1 MRLGFAAGQ
10 YTFTKFGKG
19 RNAKQ
24 MQHNQNHLHVILTTN
39 PWLLSLLPLLMIP
52 RNVISLIEAVIIEGV
67 IHDTHRVMSKFMHPI
82 DEEGC
87 EFMLN
92 PRMVDAFYVF
102 R

>member
-1 MRLGFAAGQ
+1 M
-10 YTFTKFGKG
+10 
-19 RNAKQ
+19 
-24 MQHNQNHLHVILTTN
+24 
-39 PWLLSLLPLLMIP
+39 
-52 RNVISLIEAVIIEGV
+52 RNVISLIGAVIIEGV
-67 IHDTHRVMSKFMHPI
+67 IRDTHRVMSKFMHPI